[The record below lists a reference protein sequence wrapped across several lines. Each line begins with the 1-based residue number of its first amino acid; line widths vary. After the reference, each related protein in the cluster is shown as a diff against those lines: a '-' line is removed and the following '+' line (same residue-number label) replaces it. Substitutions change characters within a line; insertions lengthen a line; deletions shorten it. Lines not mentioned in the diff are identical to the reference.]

1 MWDKDDLVLANSAV
15 RSTNAAVQDALNSAC
30 ARNASEEQMLN
41 KMDAIAGKVST
52 EIKRFIPSAIA
63 SIRQIKQINNG
74 LNDNHDYGMDDWC
87 DAMLSDLASM
97 DRVHKKFFN

>member
-1 MWDKDDLVLANSAV
+1 MKKSLL
-15 RSTNAAVQDALNSAC
+15 
-30 ARNASEEQMLN
+30 EEQ
-41 KMDAIAGKVST
+41 
-52 EIKRFIPSAIA
+52 
-63 SIRQIKQINNG
+63 QIKQINNG